1 MSAGMEARLGRVAV
15 TGAAG
20 FIGSHLVRMLRG
32 EGIDVRAVVRP
43 GTKKNLRMAAIQ
55 GLGCTLAYADVGDVG
70 ALERAFDGCAAVVH
84 LVAIIRERVGAT
96 FDLVNRRGAAEV
108 AAAARVSGV
117 KRIVHLSALGAGPEA
132 PRYLQSKWAGEEAIR
147 HSGVPSVIVRPSF
160 VIGPGGGAPPPFAP
174 LVRLGARYPP
184 HLPGAPARPP
194 AAPAVPP
201 PILPAPWFG

>member
-55 GLGCTLAYADVGDVG
+55 GLGCTMAYADVGDVG

-132 PRYLQSKWAGEEAIR
+132 PRYLQSTWAGEEAIR
-147 HSGVPSVIVRPSF
+147 HRGVSSVIVRPSF
-160 VIGPGGGAPPPFAP
+160 FHGPGGGAAP
-174 LVRLGARYPP
+174 QV
-184 HLPGAPARPP
+184 P
-194 AAPAVPP
+194 AAVRRGALVP
-201 PILPAPWFG
+201 LFLLRAARA